1 MAVST
6 PYATRY
12 RRYRDRTYVV
22 TMRWAIAAA
31 VVLHVGLVP
40 AFAPLRQR
48 IPLVRHIGYEG
59 ALRLFPEISVKR
71 EPGEYEAE
79 EQLARGV
86 GSQRHFELIDARLVA
101 EQASVD
107 EVVEPVTGDYEE
119 DYGEE
124 LLHYLE
130 RSLPQP
136 TSRDVVL
143 VKFVKPVYPPQSIA
157 AEREGVVR
165 FRLHVSSRGRV
176 LRAWLLSSEV
186 DGAMEVAAKRAVLQ
200 WRFEPHAVGGM
211 SVDFLVDQRIRFR
224 LNDVLTQA
232 GEAPRPD
239 NIRDES
245 GEARLH

>member
-1 MAVST
+1 MTVST
-6 PYATRY
+6 PYVTRY

-31 VVLHVGLVP
+31 VVLHVALVP
-40 AFAPLRQR
+40 AFAPLTQQ

-79 EQLARGV
+79 EQQARGV
-86 GSQRHFELIDARLVA
+86 GSKRHFELIDARLVT
-101 EQASVD
+101 EQASVE
-107 EVVEPVTGDYEE
+107 EVVETETGDYEE

-143 VKFVKPVYPPQSIA
+143 VKFVKPVYPPLSIA
-157 AEREGVVR
+157 AGREGVVR

-176 LRAWLLSSEV
+176 IRAWLLSSEV
-186 DGAMEVAAKRAVLQ
+186 DAAMEIAAKRAILQ
-200 WRFEPHAVGGM
+200 WRFEPHAVEGVA
-211 SVDFLVDQRIRFR
+211 VDFLVDQRVRFR

-232 GEAPRPD
+232 GEAPHP
-239 NIRDES
+239 ES
-245 GEARLH
+245 VREESSETRLQ